1 MHELRAHQLELET
14 QNLELRQP
22 HPIDDPGQLYEHA
35 PVGYIDLDSEGRVT
49 RINAAAAA
57 ILGSSRE
64 PLIGKSL
71 IEFAAAP
78 QRAAFREFLET
89 CKPAEARV
97 SAEITLH
104 SPARGAVEVELLSI
118 PHPPHR
124 CRLALTDITEIK
136 QAEATI
142 LRLAAFPRFNPNP
155 VMELNEEGKVT
166 CANEAAHKLAGSLG
180 FNDPAAI
187 LPADTRDIVKHC
199 FRSNGGKSEH
209 ENRIGRRS
217 LLWQFFPIMPSRVV
231 HCYGTDITERLALE
245 AQVRQAQKLESV
257 GQFAAGVAHDFNNIL
272 TIIQGYSSLV
282 LSLKDLPDQ
291 VVEPIK
297 LITAA
302 SERAAN
308 LTQQLLTFSRKQVL
322 HPAPVNLNDII
333 SGAANMLRRLL
344 GEHIALQFNF
354 SPNLPPIRGEAGL
367 IEQVLMNLALNA
379 RDAMSKGGKLTIGT
393 KAVVMTPEA
402 AREKPE
408 ARPGGAVCLSVSDTG
423 TGMDAVVMSKIFEPF
438 FSTKG
443 GGTGLGLAI
452 VYGIVRQHQG
462 WIDVESQVERGATFH
477 VFFPITDEPVAPKP
491 SPTPA
496 PDQGTETIF
505 VVEDEPALRELVVR
519 QLKTRGY
526 HVIEAATGTEALGIW
541 PENAGNVDLL
551 FTDMVMPD
559 GMTGRDLAE
568 TLLAQKPGLKVIYT
582 SGYSAEVV
590 EEDFSLRKG
599 IHFLQKPYQ
608 PGALLKTVREALDEQ
623 V

>member
-22 HPIDDPGQLYEHA
+22 QPVDDPGQLYEDA
-35 PVGYIDLDSEGRVT
+35 PVGFIDLDSEGRIT

-57 ILGSSRE
+57 LMGAPRE
-64 PLIGKSL
+64 RLIGQSMSE
-71 IEFAAAP
+71 IAAP
-78 QRAAFREFLET
+78 RERQAFREFLET
-89 CKPAEARV
+89 CKPSNARV
-97 SAEITLH
+97 AAEVTLQV
-104 SPARGAVEVELLSI
+104 PGRGAVDVELLSL
-118 PHPPHR
+118 PHPPHH

-142 LRLAAFPRFNPNP
+142 LRLAAFPRYNPNP
-155 VMELNEEGKVT
+155 VMELAEDGTLT
-166 CANEAAHKLAGSLG
+166 CANQAACKLAASLG
-180 FNDPAAI
+180 FDNPSAI
-187 LPADTRDIVKHC
+187 LPPDSPDIVRRC
-199 FRSNGGKSEH
+199 LRSTGEKPEH
-209 ENRIGRRS
+209 ENRIGGRS
-217 LLWQFFPIMPSRVV
+217 LLWQFFPILPSRVV

-282 LSLKDLPDQ
+282 LSLEQLPDE
-291 VVEPIK
+291 VAEPLK

-308 LTQQLLTFSRKQVL
+308 LTRQLLTFSRKQIL
-322 HPAPVNLNDII
+322 HPVPVNLNEII

-344 GEHIALQFNF
+344 GDHIAVQFNF

-379 RDAMSKGGKLTIGT
+379 RDAMPKGGKLTIST
-393 KAVVMTPEA
+393 RAVAVTPEA
-402 AREKPE
+402 ARKKSD
-408 ARPGGAVCLSVSDTG
+408 ARPGKVACLSVSDTG
-423 TGMDAVVMSKIFEPF
+423 CGMDAVVLSKIFDPF

-462 WIDVESQVERGATFH
+462 WLEVDSQIDCGATFN
-477 VFFPITDEPVAPKP
+477 VFFPITDEPVQSKPLPTQAP
-491 SPTPA
+491 T
-496 PDQGTETIF
+496 QGQETVL
-505 VVEDEPALRELVVR
+505 VVEDEPALRELVSR
-519 QLKTRGY
+519 QLRSRRY
-526 HVIEAATGTEALGIW
+526 NVIEAATGTEALAIW
-541 PENAGNVDLL
+541 PEHAAKVDLL

-568 TLLAQKPGLKVIYT
+568 TLLAQKPGLKVLYT

-590 EEDFSLRKG
+590 EEDFALRRG

-608 PGALLKTVREALDEQ
+608 PSVLLKTIRESLDEE